1 MLEVD
6 DVVRRMVRASSSIE
20 RPWLA
25 ARRRSFALM
34 ESSRLWIVMLAI
46 SLFPASKDDFIVIN
60 DI

>member
-20 RPWLA
+20 RPWLP

-34 ESSRLWIVMLAI
+34 ESSRLRIVMLAI